1 MSQYYDEYDSRRNME
16 GNIKYNRFDESFEYE
31 INNEIFKPCEQEFN
45 WNQLMKLNPEY
56 MRRTNDLQ
64 SLEPYVDNM
73 LHSQF
78 NPNDTKELPVQNV
91 TQLISLLQ
99 TSAEYLTFTQSKLE
113 EENEILKSKMEDFNI
128 MKKKKEKYDKTIEDI
143 KRSNKEKNDLLK
155 TYQYIIK
162 NGESYNSNNQSKK
175 INKKNNDN
183 TNDKYDDNL
192 IDSEDDFE
200 EEYKIDYSCQFCGIK
215 YENQSKLNGHLKRAH
230 LIEVNIYDNNENI
243 YEETFDDKIDDLKN
257 HLENLINSNEMNKIY
272 NILNNKIEH
281 LDNLI
286 SSRKNFQNLKD
297 SNQNDNESKIIE
309 DNLPKFK
316 STKKKPKQKHEEKKN
331 IEEEEYKENLKIL
344 AALKEKLKNK
354 KKLLDSQV
362 INLQNSISL
371 TKSTISQNSMK
382 KSSLKSSYNKEEKK
396 KNLSKSYNIGGGF
409 NQLKKSS
416 IVTGKNSISPN
427 MSVIKEE
434 EEPGLNYIPSKENNN
449 NNNNKNK
456 NQNSILNDNILISD
470 NINMNDEKKEKL
482 KVNQSINQSINP
494 SINQSIYQSINQSI
508 NQSSLNNKKKSK
520 DTIKDKLEN
529 FYNKFSERDNKI
541 YDNIEDYGNPI
552 IDDND
557 NDNDY
562 QFSDNFIQQEKDE
575 LINGKL
581 KQIQNDLNKNNLQ
594 EKSFDTL
601 NNCISQIINIKK
613 KCDSNIYYSLY
624 NERINK
630 FINLENTISSIQE
643 ILEK

>member
-1 MSQYYDEYDSRRNME
+1 MSQYYDEYESRRNME
-16 GNIKYNRFDESFEYE
+16 GNIQYNRFDESFEYE
-31 INNEIFKPCEQEFN
+31 INNDIFKPCNQEFN
-45 WNQLMKLNPEY
+45 WNELMKLNPEY
-56 MRRTNDLQ
+56 MRRTNNLQ

-99 TSAEYLTFTQSKLE
+99 TSAEFLTFTQSKLE

-162 NGESYNSNNQSKK
+162 NGESYNSNNQPKK
-175 INKKNNDN
+175 INKKNNN
-183 TNDKYDDNL
+183 NINDTYDDNL

-297 SNQNDNESKIIE
+297 SNQNYNEPIIIK
-309 DNLPKFK
+309 NIPPTKLK
-316 STKKKPKQKHEEKKN
+316 STKKKLKHEHEEKKI
-331 IEEEEYKENLKIL
+331 IEEEDYEENLKKL
-344 AALKEKLKNK
+344 AALKEKYKNK
-354 KKLLDSQV
+354 RKLLDSQV
-362 INLQNSISL
+362 FDLQNSISL

-382 KSSLKSSYNKEEKK
+382 KSSLKSSKNKEEKK

-416 IVTGKNSISPN
+416 IVTGKNSMSPN

-434 EEPGLNYIPSKENNN
+434 EEPGLNYIPSNENNN

-456 NQNSILNDNILISD
+456 NQNSILSDNILISD
-470 NINMNDEKKEKL
+470 NINMNDEKKEKV

-520 DTIKDKLEN
+520 DIIKDKLEN
-529 FYNKFSERDNKI
+529 FYNKFSERDNNI
-541 YDNIEDYGNPI
+541 YDNFEDYGNPI
-552 IDDND
+552 IND
-557 NDNDY
+557 RDY
-562 QFSDNFIQQEKDE
+562 QFSNNSIQQEKDE
-575 LINGKL
+575 IINGKL

-601 NNCISQIINIKK
+601 NNCISQTINIKK

-630 FINLENTISSIQE
+630 FINLENIISSIEE

>member
-1 MSQYYDEYDSRRNME
+1 MSQYYDEYESRRNME
-16 GNIKYNRFDESFEYE
+16 GNIQYNRFDESFEYE
-31 INNEIFKPCEQEFN
+31 INNDIFKPCNQEFN
-45 WNQLMKLNPEY
+45 WNELMKLNPEY
-56 MRRTNDLQ
+56 MRRTNNLQ

-99 TSAEYLTFTQSKLE
+99 TSAEFLTFTQSKLE

-162 NGESYNSNNQSKK
+162 NGESYNSNNQPKK
-175 INKKNNDN
+175 INKKNNN
-183 TNDKYDDNL
+183 NINDTYDDNL

-297 SNQNDNESKIIE
+297 SNQNYNEPIIIE
-309 DNLPKFK
+309 NIPPTKLK
-316 STKKKPKQKHEEKKN
+316 STKKKLKHEHEEKKI
-331 IEEEEYKENLKIL
+331 IEEEDYEENLKKL
-344 AALKEKLKNK
+344 AALKEKYKNK
-354 KKLLDSQV
+354 RKLLDSQV
-362 INLQNSISL
+362 FDLQNSISL

-382 KSSLKSSYNKEEKK
+382 KSSLKSSQNKEEKK

-416 IVTGKNSISPN
+416 IVTGKNSMSPN

-434 EEPGLNYIPSKENNN
+434 EEPGLNYIPSNENNN

-456 NQNSILNDNILISD
+456 NQNSILSDNILISD

-520 DTIKDKLEN
+520 DIIKGKLEN
-529 FYNKFSERDNKI
+529 FYNKFSDRDNNI
-541 YDNIEDYGNPI
+541 YDNFEDYGNPI
-552 IDDND
+552 IND
-557 NDNDY
+557 RDY
-562 QFSDNFIQQEKDE
+562 QFSNNSIQQEKDE
-575 LINGKL
+575 IINGKL

-630 FINLENTISSIQE
+630 FINLENIISSIEE

>member
-1 MSQYYDEYDSRRNME
+1 MSQYYDEYESRRNME
-16 GNIKYNRFDESFEYE
+16 GNIQYNRFDESFEYE
-31 INNEIFKPCEQEFN
+31 INNDIFKPCNQEFN
-45 WNQLMKLNPEY
+45 WNELMKLNPEY

-162 NGESYNSNNQSKK
+162 NGESYNSNNQPKK
-175 INKKNNDN
+175 INKKNNN
-183 TNDKYDDNL
+183 NINDTYDDNL

-297 SNQNDNESKIIE
+297 SNQNYNEPIIIE
-309 DNLPKFK
+309 NIPPTKLK
-316 STKKKPKQKHEEKKN
+316 STKKKPKYEDEEKKN
-331 IEEEEYKENLKIL
+331 IEEEDYEENLKKL
-344 AALKEKLKNK
+344 AALKEKYKNK
-354 KKLLDSQV
+354 RKLLDSQV
-362 INLQNSISL
+362 FDLQNSISL

-382 KSSLKSSYNKEEKK
+382 KSSLKSSKNKEEKK

-416 IVTGKNSISPN
+416 IVTGKNSMSPN
-427 MSVIKEE
+427 MSIIKEE
-434 EEPGLNYIPSKENNN
+434 EEPGLNYIPSNENN

-456 NQNSILNDNILISD
+456 NQNSILSDNILISD

-520 DTIKDKLEN
+520 DIIKDKLEN
-529 FYNKFSERDNKI
+529 FYNKFSERDNNI
-541 YDNIEDYGNPI
+541 YDNFEDYGNPI
-552 IDDND
+552 IND
-557 NDNDY
+557 RDY
-562 QFSDNFIQQEKDE
+562 QFSNNSIQQEKDE
-575 LINGKL
+575 IINGKL

-601 NNCISQIINIKK
+601 NNCISQTINIKK

-630 FINLENTISSIQE
+630 FINLENIISSIEE

>member
-1 MSQYYDEYDSRRNME
+1 MSQYYDEYESRRNME
-16 GNIKYNRFDESFEYE
+16 GNIQYNRFDESFEYE
-31 INNEIFKPCEQEFN
+31 INNDIFKPCNQEFN
-45 WNQLMKLNPEY
+45 WNELMKLNPEY
-56 MRRTNDLQ
+56 MRRTNNLQ

-99 TSAEYLTFTQSKLE
+99 TSAEFLTFTQSKLE

-162 NGESYNSNNQSKK
+162 NGESYNSNNQPKK
-175 INKKNNDN
+175 INKKNNN
-183 TNDKYDDNL
+183 NINDTYDDNL

-297 SNQNDNESKIIE
+297 SNQNYNEPIIIK
-309 DNLPKFK
+309 NIPPTKLK
-316 STKKKPKQKHEEKKN
+316 STKKKPKYEDEEKKN
-331 IEEEEYKENLKIL
+331 IEEEDYEENLKKL
-344 AALKEKLKNK
+344 AALKEKYKNK

-362 INLQNSISL
+362 FDLQNSISL

-382 KSSLKSSYNKEEKK
+382 KSSLKSSKNKEEKK

-416 IVTGKNSISPN
+416 IVTGKNSMSPN

-434 EEPGLNYIPSKENNN
+434 EEPGLNYIPSNENNN

-456 NQNSILNDNILISD
+456 NQNSILSDNILISD

-520 DTIKDKLEN
+520 DIIKDKLEN
-529 FYNKFSERDNKI
+529 FYNKFSERDNNI
-541 YDNIEDYGNPI
+541 YDNFEDYGNPI
-552 IDDND
+552 IND
-557 NDNDY
+557 RDY
-562 QFSDNFIQQEKDE
+562 QFSNNSIQQEKDE
-575 LINGKL
+575 IINGKL
-581 KQIQNDLNKNNLQ
+581 NQIQNDLNKNNLQ

-601 NNCISQIINIKK
+601 NNCISQTINIKK

-630 FINLENTISSIQE
+630 FINLENIISSIQE

>member
-1 MSQYYDEYDSRRNME
+1 MSQYYDEYESRRNME
-16 GNIKYNRFDESFEYE
+16 GNIQYNRFDESFEYE
-31 INNEIFKPCEQEFN
+31 INNDIFKPCNQEFN
-45 WNQLMKLNPEY
+45 WNELMKLNPEY

-162 NGESYNSNNQSKK
+162 NGESYNSNNQPKK
-175 INKKNNDN
+175 INKKNNN
-183 TNDKYDDNL
+183 NINDTYDDNL

-297 SNQNDNESKIIE
+297 SNQNYNEPIIIE
-309 DNLPKFK
+309 NIPPTKLK
-316 STKKKPKQKHEEKKN
+316 STKKKLKHEHEEKKI
-331 IEEEEYKENLKIL
+331 IEEEDYEENLKKL
-344 AALKEKLKNK
+344 AALKEKYKNK
-354 KKLLDSQV
+354 RKLLDSQV
-362 INLQNSISL
+362 FDLQNSISL

-382 KSSLKSSYNKEEKK
+382 KSSLKSSKNKEEKK

-416 IVTGKNSISPN
+416 IVTGKNSMSPN

-434 EEPGLNYIPSKENNN
+434 EEPGLNYIPSNENNN

-456 NQNSILNDNILISD
+456 NQNSILSDNILISD

-520 DTIKDKLEN
+520 DIIKGKLEN
-529 FYNKFSERDNKI
+529 FYNKFSDRDNNI
-541 YDNIEDYGNPI
+541 YDNFEDYGNPI
-552 IDDND
+552 IND
-557 NDNDY
+557 RDY
-562 QFSDNFIQQEKDE
+562 QFSNNSIQQEKDE
-575 LINGKL
+575 IINGKL

-601 NNCISQIINIKK
+601 NNCISQTINIKK

-630 FINLENTISSIQE
+630 FINLENIISSIEE

>member
-1 MSQYYDEYDSRRNME
+1 MSQYYDEYESRRNMD
-16 GNIKYNRFDESFEYE
+16 GNIQYNRFDESFEYE
-31 INNEIFKPCEQEFN
+31 INNDIFKPCNQEFN
-45 WNQLMKLNPEY
+45 WNELMKLNPEY

-162 NGESYNSNNQSKK
+162 NGESYNSNNQPKK
-175 INKKNNDN
+175 INKKNNN
-183 TNDKYDDNL
+183 NINDTYDDNL

-297 SNQNDNESKIIE
+297 SNQNYNEPIIIK
-309 DNLPKFK
+309 NIPPTKLK
-316 STKKKPKQKHEEKKN
+316 STKKKLKHEHEEKKI
-331 IEEEEYKENLKIL
+331 IEEEDYEENLKKL
-344 AALKEKLKNK
+344 AALKEKYKNK
-354 KKLLDSQV
+354 RKLLDSQV
-362 INLQNSISL
+362 FDLQNSISL

-382 KSSLKSSYNKEEKK
+382 KSSLKSSQNKEEKK

-416 IVTGKNSISPN
+416 IVTGKNSMSPN

-434 EEPGLNYIPSKENNN
+434 EEPGLNYIPSNENNN

-456 NQNSILNDNILISD
+456 NQNSILSDNILISD

-520 DTIKDKLEN
+520 DIIKGKLEN
-529 FYNKFSERDNKI
+529 FYNKFSERDNNI
-541 YDNIEDYGNPI
+541 YDNFEDYGNPI
-552 IDDND
+552 IND
-557 NDNDY
+557 RDY
-562 QFSDNFIQQEKDE
+562 QFSNNSIQQEKDE
-575 LINGKL
+575 IINGKL

-601 NNCISQIINIKK
+601 NNCISQTINIKK

-630 FINLENTISSIQE
+630 FINLENIISSIQE

>member
-1 MSQYYDEYDSRRNME
+1 MSQYYDEYESRRNME
-16 GNIKYNRFDESFEYE
+16 GNIQYNRFDESFEYE
-31 INNEIFKPCEQEFN
+31 INNDIFKPCNQEFN
-45 WNQLMKLNPEY
+45 WNELMKLNPEY
-56 MRRTNDLQ
+56 MRRTNNLQ

-99 TSAEYLTFTQSKLE
+99 TSAEFLTFTQSKLE

-162 NGESYNSNNQSKK
+162 NGESYNSNNQPKK
-175 INKKNNDN
+175 INKKNNN
-183 TNDKYDDNL
+183 NINDTYDDNL

-297 SNQNDNESKIIE
+297 SNQNYNEPIIIK
-309 DNLPKFK
+309 NIPPTKLK
-316 STKKKPKQKHEEKKN
+316 STKKKLKHEHEEKKI
-331 IEEEEYKENLKIL
+331 IEEEDYEENLKKL
-344 AALKEKLKNK
+344 AALKEKYKNK
-354 KKLLDSQV
+354 RKLLDSQV
-362 INLQNSISL
+362 FDLQNSISL

-382 KSSLKSSYNKEEKK
+382 KSSLKSSQNKEEKK

-416 IVTGKNSISPN
+416 IVTGKNSMSPN

-434 EEPGLNYIPSKENNN
+434 EEPGLNYIPSNENNN

-456 NQNSILNDNILISD
+456 NQNSILSDNILISD
-470 NINMNDEKKEKL
+470 NINMNDEKKEKV

-520 DTIKDKLEN
+520 DIIKDKLEN
-529 FYNKFSERDNKI
+529 FYNKFSERDNNI
-541 YDNIEDYGNPI
+541 YDNFEDYGNPI
-552 IDDND
+552 IND
-557 NDNDY
+557 RDY
-562 QFSDNFIQQEKDE
+562 QFSNNSIQQEKDE
-575 LINGKL
+575 IINGKL

-601 NNCISQIINIKK
+601 NNCISQTINIKK

-630 FINLENTISSIQE
+630 FINLENIISSIEE

>member
-1 MSQYYDEYDSRRNME
+1 MSQYYDEYESRRNMD
-16 GNIKYNRFDESFEYE
+16 GNIQYNRFDESFEYE
-31 INNEIFKPCEQEFN
+31 INNDIFKPCNQEFN
-45 WNQLMKLNPEY
+45 WNELMKLNPEY
-56 MRRTNDLQ
+56 MRRTNNLQ

-99 TSAEYLTFTQSKLE
+99 TSAEFLTFTQSKLE

-162 NGESYNSNNQSKK
+162 NGESYNSNNQPKK
-175 INKKNNDN
+175 INKKNNN
-183 TNDKYDDNL
+183 NINDTYDDNL

-297 SNQNDNESKIIE
+297 SNQNYNEPIIIK
-309 DNLPKFK
+309 NIPPTKLK
-316 STKKKPKQKHEEKKN
+316 STKKKLKHEHEEKKI
-331 IEEEEYKENLKIL
+331 IEEEDYEENLKKL
-344 AALKEKLKNK
+344 AALKEKYKNK
-354 KKLLDSQV
+354 RKLLDSQV
-362 INLQNSISL
+362 FDLQNSISL

-382 KSSLKSSYNKEEKK
+382 KSSLKSSKNKEEKK
-396 KNLSKSYNIGGGF
+396 K
-409 NQLKKSS
+409 
-416 IVTGKNSISPN
+416 
-427 MSVIKEE
+427 
-434 EEPGLNYIPSKENNN
+434 
-449 NNNNKNK
+449 
-456 NQNSILNDNILISD
+456 
-470 NINMNDEKKEKL
+470 
-482 KVNQSINQSINP
+482 
-494 SINQSIYQSINQSI
+494 
-508 NQSSLNNKKKSK
+508 
-520 DTIKDKLEN
+520 
-529 FYNKFSERDNKI
+529 KFK
-541 YDNIEDYGNPI
+541 
-552 IDDND
+552 
-557 NDNDY
+557 
-562 QFSDNFIQQEKDE
+562 
-575 LINGKL
+575 
-581 KQIQNDLNKNNLQ
+581 
-594 EKSFDTL
+594 
-601 NNCISQIINIKK
+601 
-613 KCDSNIYYSLY
+613 
-624 NERINK
+624 
-630 FINLENTISSIQE
+630 
-643 ILEK
+643 